1 MTDEPRRSRP
11 PRRPPPAPVAAASA
25 ESAPPAA
32 ASQRVVAPS
41 SYREHLE
48 NEHGLRIVAET
59 GWPTE
64 YKRFFLVRGQNGT
77 QKRLASTR
85 GTYVEAVAHFYHLL
99 HPEQQSRR

>member
-1 MTDEPRRSRP
+1 MTDQPRRPRP
-11 PRRPPPAPVAAASA
+11 PRRPPA
-25 ESAPPAA
+25 APPASESAQNPPA
-32 ASQRVVAPS
+32 APPSQRVVAPS

-48 NEHGLRIVAET
+48 NEHGLLVIAEP

-77 QKRLASTR
+77 QKHLASFR
-85 GTYVEAVAHFYHLL
+85 GTHAEALAHFYYLL